1 MTGQN
6 YFSKLVWK
14 IRSSFFYSYTF
25 NSLKKYWNVLGW
37 LQKWL
42 IVKNTKKVWKYP
54 LKKSD
59 FIKNNVIYVNSEKC
73 VLRITNYFNYIFR
86 LIVKITSECW
96 QKPKMAD
103 FWFVEPTHT
112 IPNVDTILIMRHILL
127 LIVNFQ
133 AKDFAPMIPGIT
145 LHLYMQVRFLTSFF
159 FLF

>member
-1 MTGQN
+1 M
-6 YFSKLVWK
+6 
-14 IRSSFFYSYTF
+14 
-25 NSLKKYWNVLGW
+25 
-37 LQKWL
+37 
-42 IVKNTKKVWKYP
+42 
-54 LKKSD
+54 
-59 FIKNNVIYVNSEKC
+59 
-73 VLRITNYFNYIFR
+73 YFNYIFR

-159 FLF
+159 LLLLFYLYIRARLKFDFHLA